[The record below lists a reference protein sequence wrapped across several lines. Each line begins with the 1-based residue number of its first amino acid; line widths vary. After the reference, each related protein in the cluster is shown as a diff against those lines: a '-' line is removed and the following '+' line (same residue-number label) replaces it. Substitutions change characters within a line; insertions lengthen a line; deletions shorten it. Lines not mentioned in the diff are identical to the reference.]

1 MKSIFSIIGKQKSM
15 PIFYNSCRAFSYNEY
30 IQQKIHSQ
38 IQFVT
43 IIKNPKCFDIK
54 MPSSGSYKTK

>member
-1 MKSIFSIIGKQKSM
+1 M

-30 IQQKIHSQ
+30 IQQKIHLQ